1 MKMGEGL
8 YENRGKAGVL
18 VGKSKLM
25 RRREA
30 VGWLFILP
38 WFIGFVLLFIQPM
51 ANFFVYSFTNFSF
64 EGEGYVLKP
73 LENGIWEH
81 YIHALTGD
89 AEFPRLIVEAFEQ
102 LLYQVPVIV
111 FFSLF
116 VATIL
121 NQKFRGRMIMRTIFF
136 LPIIVTAGVVSEII
150 QSDMSSIVTLPSAG
164 ASNIFDVTMLTEF
177 LLESGFPQGMVDM
190 LTGMIANVADLVW
203 KSGIQ
208 ILIFMAALLSIP
220 PSFYEVAQV
229 EGASGWET
237 FWKITFPTVSPFV
250 LATIVYTIIDSFT
263 SYDNQAMR
271 YIRDYFMKDMNYS
284 YAAAMAWLYFLLVLV
299 VLGIV
304 LLLCRRM
311 VPRKER

>member
-1 MKMGEGL
+1 MS
-8 YENRGKAGVL
+8 

-30 VGWLFILP
+30 VGWIFILP
-38 WFIGFVLLFIQPM
+38 WFIGFVLLFVQPM
-51 ANFFVYSFTNFSF
+51 VNFFIYSFTDFAF
-64 EGEGYVLKP
+64 EGDGYVLKP
-73 LENGIWEH
+73 LENGIWSQ

-177 LLESGFPQGMVDM
+177 LLESGFPEGIVEV